1 LWRRRGAGAATSPAA
16 RRTGGSSIDGMKAV
30 SLTWVDA
37 FTKTPFAGNPAGV
50 CLLDEAAPAGEM
62 QALATELGIAETAF
76 VVPGEAPDSFGLR
89 WFSPQVEIDLCGHAT
104 LATAHALRAQGVVDG
119 LGPITFS
126 TRSGPL
132 IASFAGDLIE
142 LDFPADV
149 ITAGPLPSALAE
161 QWGEGVVVA
170 AGTTAFFTVV
180 TVADEDAVRHYR
192 PDLEAIAA
200 VGSSAV
206 LLMAAADPGSGAD
219 YVLRVFAPNVGIDE
233 DPATGSAQC
242 VAGPY
247 WAAALGRP
255 ELVARQLS
263 SRGATFYVRPEG
275 SRVHIGGHAVSVFT
289 GHLSH
294 DVHDVTPTAA
304 APSVQVRRIVASHR
318 AVSPREVAAKARF
331 LAALELLGDPYDE
344 HADPTHVTASAVVVG
359 QRGTVLHLHKRL
371 GRWMQPGGHI
381 DPGEEPPVA
390 ALREAIEELG
400 LAVSHPE
407 EGPQLINVD
416 VHEAALGHTHLDL
429 RYLLFA
435 PADDPH
441 PPPGESPEARWF
453 DWDEAS
459 AAADDALA
467 PALVIAREAW
477 EAWEAREASLA
488 GAGRPVVD
496 GKRGEGR

>member
-1 LWRRRGAGAATSPAA
+1 
-16 RRTGGSSIDGMKAV
+16 MKAV

-76 VVPGEAPDSFGLR
+76 VVPGEAPDTFGLR

-119 LGPITFS
+119 KGPITFS
-126 TRSGPL
+126 TRSGSL
-132 IASFAGDLIE
+132 IATFSGDLIE
-142 LDFPADV
+142 LDFPAD
-149 ITAGPLPSALAE
+149 IIIPGTLPVALAG
-161 QWGEGVVVA
+161 QWRDGVVVG

-192 PDLEAIAA
+192 PDLGALAA
-200 VGSSAV
+200 AGSSAV

-242 VAGPY
+242 VAGPH

-263 SRGATFYVRPEG
+263 ARGATFYVRPDG
-275 SRVHIGGHAVSVFT
+275 SRVHIGGYAVSVLT
-289 GHLSH
+289 GHLS
-294 DVHDVTPTAA
+294 DDVTDTDATDVTDATSMA
-304 APSVQVRRIVASHR
+304 APSVQVRGIVGSHR
-318 AVSPREVAAKARF
+318 ALSPREVDAKARF
-331 LAALELLGDPYDE
+331 LAALELLDDPYDE
-344 HADPTHVTASAVVVG
+344 HGDPTHVTASAVVVG
-359 QRGTVLHLHKRL
+359 ERGTVLHRHKRL

-400 LAVSHPE
+400 LAVSHPD
-407 EGPQLINVD
+407 EGPQLIHVD

-453 DWDEAS
+453 DWEEAS

-467 PALVIAREAW
+467 PALVIARKAW
-477 EAWEAREASLA
+477 EASVA
-488 GAGRPVVD
+488 GAGRPVAD